1 VAVEI
6 RRLGPADAGLLDRVA
21 PEVFDEPIRPERLA
35 AYLADPTNRMLVALD
50 DGLIVGQV
58 ACVLH
63 RHPDKPTELYVDEVG
78 VAETHRRQ
86 GLARRMMED
95 ALAWGRE
102 LGCEDA
108 WVGTERDN
116 EAAIGL
122 YRRFGAEPVP
132 IVLFEWEL

>member
-1 VAVEI
+1 MAVEI

-21 PEVFDEPIRPERLA
+21 PEVFDEPIRRDRLA
-35 AYLADPTNRMLVALD
+35 AYLADPTNRMVVALD
-50 DGLIVGQV
+50 DGLVVGQV

-95 ALAWGRE
+95 AFAWVRE
-102 LGCEDA
+102 IGCEDA

-116 EAAIGL
+116 EAAIAL
-122 YRRFGAEPVP
+122 YRGLGAEPEP
-132 IVLFEWEL
+132 IVMFEYEL